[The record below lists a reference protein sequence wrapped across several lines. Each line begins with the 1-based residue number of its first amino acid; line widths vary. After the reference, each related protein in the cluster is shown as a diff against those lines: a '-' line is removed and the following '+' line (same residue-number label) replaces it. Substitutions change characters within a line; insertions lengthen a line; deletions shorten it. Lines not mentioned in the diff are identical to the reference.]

1 MFVYQRIFKREQHFI
16 VGGINKFI
24 IIRKEVQMSR
34 ETILYSTTMMRCVQ
48 RAELNYKSRLI

>member
-1 MFVYQRIFKREQHFI
+1 MFVYQRIFKREQHIHIFI

-34 ETILYSTTMMRCVQ
+34 ETILYYYYYYDAMRIAN
-48 RAELNYKSRLI
+48 RIKL